1 MSEYK
6 IIFESGV
13 TTTIEAESINPND
26 VLDKVEI
33 KGADDKELEEYYLNF
48 EHISAII
55 PQDE

>member
-1 MSEYK
+1 MNEYK

-33 KGADDKELEEYYLNF
+33 MDADGEEMEEMYLNF
-48 EHISAII
+48 SHISAII
-55 PQDE
+55 PQD